1 MGQIDR
7 ERVAGGKTRD
17 AADVILVLMGHDNRI
32 EVLRNAPA
40 TAQPMDGFIDTET
53 AIEQYA
59 SSAGFDDETVAL
71 AAAAK

>member
-1 MGQIDR
+1 
-7 ERVAGGKTRD
+7 
-17 AADVILVLMGHDNRI
+17 MGHDNRI
-32 EVLRNAPA
+32 EVFRNAPA

-59 SSAGFDDETVAL
+59 SSAGLDDETVAL